1 MMFFLLKNKK
11 PFKRKMNTIFMILL
25 FFSSFLNAQ
34 EISVSGT
41 IIDNKTNE
49 PLPGVSILIKGSN
62 KGVSSEFDGTY
73 SIRAKTGDI
82 LIFSYLGYNTKEI
95 KVSSN
100 KIDVK
105 LEESSESLDEIVLIG
120 YGSSKKKD
128 LTGSVTRITE
138 KDFQQGFVTNA
149 EQLIANRIP
158 GVQITPISGRPGAGS
173 SFLIRGGAS
182 LGASNNPLFVID
194 GNPIGLSDGPGILSA
209 LNPEDIASFSVLKDA
224 AAAAI
229 YGSRGSNG
237 VIIIT
242 TKSGKS
248 NDLKFSLTSKNSIS
262 QNIFKLSVLN
272 GDQFREVAQRAS
284 MVSGTP
290 LTNFNLGNEN
300 TDWQDEI
307 FQNALTTE
315 TTFSVS
321 GGIKNLPYRL
331 SLGYLDQDGTLRT
344 GNFKRT
350 TATLNV
356 NPILFDGHLKVNLN
370 VKGIIQNQRIAEER
384 AIFNAISFDPTQPVF
399 DPNSPF
405 GGYWQYLDFASNP
418 AVLGRHFN
426 PVADLEQVQNRNKN
440 LRSIGNIQLDYKFH
454 FFPDLR
460 LNINTGYDIAESRWS
475 YFTPA
480 DYFPANIS
488 NGNNSSGD
496 PGSKT
501 ENVFLEATL
510 NYSKDIESIKSTI
523 EVLAGYSYNDFKTTN
538 YFYPSFD
545 VDGNLQ
551 PGSEPNFD
559 FDVPQN
565 TLISYFGRLIYTFN
579 EKYVVTGTIRTDGSS
594 RFSKNNRWGVFP
606 SVSAAW
612 RISDEKFLINSK
624 TISNLKLRLGYGITG
639 QQEGI
644 GNYGYI
650 PIYNLGEA
658 FIQYPIGNGF
668 VQGVNP
674 TATDRNRKWEQSTTY
689 NAGLDWGLFNNRISG
704 SIDVYLRDTDD
715 LLNNVSIPSGTD
727 FANNITKNIGSL
739 ENRGFEI
746 KIDANPIQTNDFN
759 WVLGFN
765 YGYNDNKI
773 TSLSEDNNSNV
784 GLFNGS
790 ILVNT
795 VGFQRNTFYLYKQVY
810 DVNGNPIED
819 QMVDINQDGT
829 INEQDRYRTRSSVPR
844 HNLGFNTTLNY
855 KKFSLNMAFHSNL
868 GHYIFFRP
876 NDNLASIYDGIFRGN
891 VHTDYFN
898 TQFTQSG
905 NANQGFSDHYLQN
918 ASFLKMDNVSL
929 SYDLGNILNSKKNP
943 SSFRLSASV
952 QNVFV
957 LTDFEGG
964 DPESPFNFGSNFGG
978 NYTAPRTYSLALN
991 FNF

>member
-1 MMFFLLKNKK
+1 MIISL
-11 PFKRKMNTIFMILL
+11 KRKRAFIVIKKHFCIWIFLCCT
-25 FFSSFLNAQ
+25 F
-34 EISVSGT
+34 ISYGQQIKVSGT
-41 IIDNKTNE
+41 VKDNKTDDT
-49 PLPGVSILIKGSN
+49 LPGVSIIK
-62 KGVSSEFDGTY
+62 KGTESGTSSEIDGNYT
-73 SIRAKTGDI
+73 IEAKINDI
-82 LIFSYLGYNTKEI
+82 LIFSYLGYRTKEV

-100 KIDVK
+100 ILNVT
-105 LEESSESLDEIVLIG
+105 LEESAESLDEIVLIG

-128 LTGSVTRITE
+128 LTGAVTRVSE

-149 EQLIANRIP
+149 EQLIANKIP
-158 GVQITPISGRPGAGS
+158 GVQITPVSGRPGAGS

-194 GNPIGLSDGPGILSA
+194 GNPIGLADGPGILSA

-237 VIIIT
+237 VILIT
-242 TKSGKS
+242 TKKGRS
-248 NDLKFSLTSKNSIS
+248 NELKFSLSTKTSIS
-262 QNIFKLSVLN
+262 QNFLTQSVLT
-272 GDQFREVAQRAS
+272 GDQFREVAQRAE
-284 MVSGTP
+284 MVSGTSI
-290 LTNFNLGNEN
+290 LNNLGTEN

-315 TTFSVS
+315 TSFSIS
-321 GGIKNLPYRL
+321 GGIKNLPYRV
-331 SLGYLDQDGTLRT
+331 SIGYLDQDGTLRT

-356 NPILFDGHLKVNLN
+356 NPVLFDGHLKINLN
-370 VKGIIQNQRIAEER
+370 VKGILQDQRIADES
-384 AIFNAISFDPTQPVF
+384 AIFTATTFDPTQPVL
-399 DPNSPF
+399 DENSPF
-405 GGYWQYLDFASNP
+405 GGYWQYTDFASNP
-418 AVLGRHFN
+418 AVLRHYN
-426 PVADLEQVQNRNKN
+426 PVSMLEQVESKNKN
-440 LRSIGNIQLDYKFH
+440 LRSIGNIQLDYKLH
-454 FFPDLR
+454 FFPDLMVN
-460 LNINTGYDIAESRWS
+460 LNTGYDIAESSWT

-510 NYSKDIESIKSTI
+510 NYTKEIKSIKSKVD
-523 EVLAGYSYNDFKTTN
+523 VLAGYSYNDFKTTN

-559 FDVPQN
+559 FDIPQN

-579 EKYVVTGTIRTDGSS
+579 EKYILTGTIRTDGSS

-606 SVSAAW
+606 SVSGAW
-612 RISDEKFLINSK
+612 KISEEKFLQNSE
-624 TISNLKLRLGYGITG
+624 TISNLKLRLGYGVTG

-689 NAGLDWGLFNNRISG
+689 NIGLDWGLFNNRVTG
-704 SIDVYLRDTDD
+704 SFEVYLRETED

-746 KIDANPIQTNDFN
+746 KINATPIQSKDFTWN
-759 WVLGFN
+759 LGLN
-765 YGYNDNKI
+765 YGYNENEI
-773 TSLSEDNNSNV
+773 TSLSEDNDSSV

-795 VGFQRNTFYLYKQVY
+795 VGFQRNTFYLYRQVY
-810 DVNGNPIED
+810 DANGNPIED

-829 INEQDRYRTRSSVPR
+829 INEDDRYRSESSVPR
-844 HNLGFNTTLNY
+844 HNIGFNTSLNY
-855 KKFSLNMAFHSNL
+855 KKLTLNMAFHSNL
-868 GHYIFFRP
+868 GHYIFFKP

-891 VHTDYFN
+891 VHTDYFD

-918 ASFLKMDNVSL
+918 ASFLKMDNISL
-929 SYDLGNILNSKKNP
+929 NYNLGNIINSKSN
-943 SSFRLSASV
+943 SSLSLSASV
-952 QNVFV
+952 QNVFI
-957 LTDFEGG
+957 LTGFDGG

-978 NYTAPRTYSLALN
+978 NYTAPRTFSVGVN

>member
-1 MMFFLLKNKK
+1 MMFCYKEAKK
-11 PFKRKMNTIFMILL
+11 VISEGKYKVLLL
-25 FFSSFLNAQ
+25 FVFASQLLTAQ
-34 EISVSGT
+34 SNTVKGT
-41 IIDNKTNE
+41 VTDSKTNE
-49 PLPGVSILIKGSN
+49 PIPGVSVLIKGTTV
-62 KGVSSEFDGTY
+62 GAITEFDGTY
-73 SIRAKTGDI
+73 VIKAKVGEF
-82 LIFSYLGYNTKEI
+82 LVFSYLGYKSKEV
-95 KVSSN
+95 KVGSSEIN
-100 KIDVK
+100 IA
-105 LEESSESLDEIVLIG
+105 LEESAESLDEIVLIG

-128 LTGSVTRITE
+128 LTGSVTRVTE
-138 KDFQQGFVTNA
+138 KEFQQGFVTNA

-194 GNPIGLSDGPGILSA
+194 GNPIGLADGPGILSA

-248 NDLKFSLTSKNSIS
+248 NSLKFSLTSKNSIS
-262 QNIFKLSVLN
+262 QNFFKLSVLD
-272 GDQFREVAQRAS
+272 GDQFRQVAQRAA
-284 MVSGTP
+284 MVSGIP
-290 LTNFNLGNEN
+290 LANFQLGNEN

-356 NPILFDGHLKVNLN
+356 NPVLFDGHLKVNLN
-370 VKGIIQNQRIAEER
+370 VKGIIQKQRIADEG
-384 AIFNAISFDPTQPVF
+384 AIFTATTFDPTQPVL

-405 GGYWQYLDFASNP
+405 GGYWQYQQFASNP
-418 AVLGRHFN
+418 AVLRHYN
-426 PVADLEQVQNRNKN
+426 PVSMLEQVFNRNEN

-460 LNINTGYDIAESRWS
+460 LNINTGYDIAESSWS

-510 NYSKDIESIKSTI
+510 NYTKEITTLKSKVD
-523 EVLAGYSYNDFKTTN
+523 VLAGYSYNDFKTTN
-538 YFYPSFD
+538 FFYPSFD

-559 FDVPQN
+559 FDIPQN

-594 RFSKNNRWGVFP
+594 RFSRNNRWGVFP

-612 RISDEKFLINSK
+612 KISDEKFLQNSK

-689 NAGLDWGLFNNRISG
+689 NVGLDWGLFDGKLSG
-704 SIDVYLRDTDD
+704 SIDVYLRDTED

-746 KIDANPIQTNDFN
+746 KIDANPIQTKDFN
-759 WVLGFN
+759 WNIGFN

-773 TSLSEDNNSNV
+773 TSLSEDNDSTV

-844 HNLGFNTTLNY
+844 HNLGLNTTLNY

-891 VHTDYFN
+891 VHTDYFD

-905 NANQGFSDHYLQN
+905 NANQAFSDHYLQN
-918 ASFLKMDNVSL
+918 ASFLKMDNISL
-929 SYDLGNILNSKKNP
+929 TYDLGNILNTKKNP
-943 SSFRLSASV
+943 SSLRFSASV

-957 LTDFEGG
+957 LTGFEGG

-978 NYTAPRTYSLALN
+978 NYTAPRTFSLGLN